1 MKIGDKVLSRD
12 LLKGRVVMIGCPKFD
27 DVQEYIDKCADIIKT
42 AGIKSVTT
50 VFMEVLSCSSS

>member
-1 MKIGDKVLSRD
+1 
-12 LLKGRVVMIGCPKFD
+12 MIGCPKFD

-42 AGIKSVTT
+42 AGIKSVTP